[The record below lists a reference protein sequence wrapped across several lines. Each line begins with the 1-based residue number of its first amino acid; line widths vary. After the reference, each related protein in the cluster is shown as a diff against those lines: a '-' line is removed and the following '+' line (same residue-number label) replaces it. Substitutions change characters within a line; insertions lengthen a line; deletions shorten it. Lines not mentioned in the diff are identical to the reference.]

1 MCGILGSVNFDNTS
15 EYLNLIQHRGPD
27 SSGVK
32 SLTIGDNRVDL
43 LHRRLSIVDLSEAGH
58 QPMTTHDNQGYIVF
72 NGEIYN
78 HLELKKELTHLKFK
92 GHSDTE
98 TIVNYF
104 ITKSLHDNLSDLNGI
119 FAFAYLDMEK
129 MQISL
134 ARDRFG
140 IKPLYYYFDG
150 ERMMFSSEIRPLK
163 SCLNPNL
170 DKGMLLN
177 SLKMRYTPSPFSP
190 YEGIKKVEPGQ
201 IITFDLQQKPIA
213 ITKKYFAKPVT
224 LGSRK
229 GEENKLVQIY
239 GDLFEK
245 AVQRQ
250 LMADVDIGVLLSGG
264 IDSSLVAAIATKN
277 LKIKPKAFTIGFDGE
292 HEADEINYA
301 KQTADILGL
310 EHFDKKI
317 GYPDFIGAI
326 EKIIK
331 IVEEPIGTTSIIP
344 MYFLSKLA
352 ASQVK
357 VVLSGQGA
365 DEPLGGYY
373 KYKAL
378 PFLEKA
384 RPFSGAASVLKNF
397 SSIYNKNENV
407 RRVLNAMQEPD
418 VISSWME
425 FNAISSLKE
434 ITDILNPRV
443 RKNTLKLLHEKQQI
457 LHSIWEKRMPD
468 QDHVKDLF
476 LYFDSRTSLSDDLL
490 MYTDKITMNHG
501 LECRVPILDN
511 DLMEFIESLD
521 SQYKFNAKNGKIIHK
536 EFAKKYLPSSI
547 IERKKLD
554 FKSPTEKWFRDNMNE
569 IENIL
574 LGNKFFIDLFNE
586 ESVKQLLNVHRKGK
600 NLEKQIF
607 LLLSLNYLLEDR
619 KVATLDEIYFSN

>member
-15 EYLNLIQHRGPD
+15 DHLNLIQHRGPD
-27 SSGVK
+27 ASGME
-32 SLTIGDNRVDL
+32 SFEIGEHKVCL
-43 LHRRLSIVDLSEAGH
+43 LHRRLSIVDLTEAGS
-58 QPMTTHDNQGYIVF
+58 QPMPSSDGIGYIIF

-78 HLELKKELTHLKFK
+78 HEELKEEIAEASFR

-104 ITKSLHDNLSDLNGI
+104 REKSIEKELFNLNGI
-119 FAFAYLDMEK
+119 FAFAYLDVK
-129 MQISL
+129 KKQLYL

-140 IKPLYYYFDG
+140 VKPLYYYFDG
-150 ERMMFSSEIRPLK
+150 SQIIFSSEIRPLEA
-163 SCLNPNL
+163 CLNPNL
-170 DKGMLLN
+170 DKAMLLN
-177 SLKMRYTPSPFSP
+177 SLKMRYTPSPYSP
-190 YEGIKKVEPGQ
+190 YEVIKKVEPGQ
-201 IITFDLQQKPIA
+201 LIVFDLGQNKITL
-213 ITKKYFAKPVT
+213 TKKYYAPIVSP
-224 LGSRK
+224 GGRK
-229 GEENKLVQIY
+229 GEKNKLVQVY

-245 AVQRQ
+245 AVKRQ
-250 LMADVDIGVLLSGG
+250 LMADVDIGILLSGG
-264 IDSSLVAAIATKN
+264 IDSALVAAIASEN
-277 LKIKPKAFTIGFDGE
+277 LKIKPKAFTIGFHGE
-292 HEADEINYA
+292 HESDEIAYA
-301 KQTADILGL
+301 RETADILGL
-310 EHFDKKI
+310 EHFERNI
-317 GYPDFIGAI
+317 GYPDFIDTI

-384 RPFSGAASVLKNF
+384 RPFSEAAQVFKNF
-397 SSIYNKNENV
+397 SNIYNKNENA
-407 RRVLNAMQEPD
+407 RRVLNAMQERD
-418 VISSWME
+418 IINAWME
-425 FNAISSLKE
+425 FNAISTLGE
-434 ITDILNPRV
+434 ITQILNPIV
-443 RKNTLKLLHEKQQI
+443 RENILELYKKKEQLLHD
-457 LHSIWEKRMPD
+457 IWEKRMPD
-468 QDHVKDLF
+468 QYNLKDLF
-476 LYFDSRTSLSDDLL
+476 LSLDSRTSLSDDLL
-490 MYTDKITMNHG
+490 MYTDKITMHHS

-521 SQYKFNAKNGKIIHK
+521 SRYKFNAKRGKIIHK

-547 IERKKLD
+547 IERKKVD

-574 LGNKFFIDLFNE
+574 LGNKCFNE
-586 ESVKQLLNVHRKGK
+586 FFNEKSVKHLLNDHRNGK

-607 LLLSLNYLLEDR
+607 LLLSLSYLLENR
-619 KVATLDEIYFSN
+619 NVATMGEIYFTN